1 MRLISAVAVTAVL
14 LAACSSGTQETA
26 APETAPDAAP
36 AAAAQGGGA
45 SQAAAA
51 AGPNCSFTPS
61 APAVTGAK
69 TREEQL
75 ALLTHPDPKLAANKR
90 LVWDMWRTL
99 LNGYHI
105 DRAGEFIHKDY
116 IQHNPMA
123 NTGLEGMQNFFRSLN
138 RPPVE
143 IPDAIPEGVVAVM
156 AEGDLV
162 TIAFPRAYKDS
173 CGRDYVSTWFDMFRI
188 KDGLIVEH
196 WDAAQ
201 RP

>member
-1 MRLISAVAVTAVL
+1 MRVIIALAATTAL
-14 LAACSSGTQETA
+14 LAACSSGTPEA
-26 APETAPDAAP
+26 ADAAP
-36 AAAAQGGGA
+36 QGGA

-51 AGPNCSFTPS
+51 PGPNCD
-61 APAVTGAK
+61 APAPTAVTVTGEM
-69 TREEQL
+69 TREGQI
-75 ALLTHPDPKLAANKR
+75 ALLAHPDPKLAANKR

-105 DRAGEFIHKDY
+105 DRAGEFIHADY

-123 NTGLEGMQNFFRSLN
+123 NTGLAGMQGFFRARN
-138 RPPVE
+138 IPPRD
-143 IPDAIPEGVVAVM
+143 IPEAIPEGVVAVM

-162 TIAFPRAYKDS
+162 TIVFPRAGTDS
-173 CGRDYVSTWFDMFRI
+173 CGRQFVSTWFDMFRI

-196 WDAAQ
+196 WDAAT

>member
-1 MRLISAVAVTAVL
+1 MKLIAAIAASAAL
-14 LAACSSGTQETA
+14 LAACSPASQDSTDSA
-26 APETAPDAAP
+26 AATP
-36 AAAAQGGGA
+36 AAAQGGA
-45 SQAAAA
+45 SQRAAA
-51 AGPNCSFTPS
+51 AGPNCDAPTPT
-61 APAVTGAK
+61 AVTVTGET
-69 TREEQL
+69 TREGQL
-75 ALLTHPDPKLAANKR
+75 KLLEHPDPKLAANKR

-123 NTGLEGMQNFFRSLN
+123 NTGLDGMQNFFRSLN
-138 RPPVE
+138 IPPRE
-143 IPDAIPEGVVAVM
+143 IPEAIPEGVVAVM

-162 TIAFPRAYKDS
+162 TIVFPRAYTDS
-173 CGRDYVSTWFDMFRI
+173 CGREYVSTWFDMFRI

-196 WDAAQ
+196 WDAAT